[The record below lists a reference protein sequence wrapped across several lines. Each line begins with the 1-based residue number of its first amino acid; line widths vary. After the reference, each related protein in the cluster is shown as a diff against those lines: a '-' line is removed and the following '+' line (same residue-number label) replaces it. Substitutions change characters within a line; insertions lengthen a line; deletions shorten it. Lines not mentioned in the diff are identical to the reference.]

1 MENVR
6 SPMDNLFNM
15 LSGFSAGQEKA
26 LKQGIY
32 NAVALFFLCLVS
44 AAGYGLYIILSPFI
58 KPLIWA
64 LLCGAVL
71 FPFKCSLVTAV
82 QSWFAKVEASR
93 TLLIVNASLLPVHIF
108 DNVSERVGSFLW
120 TRIKYIVWVVSLT
133 LLAVGVYHYTPNMI
147 TCLAWRMFQI
157 FTIVSGFFILTCNVF
172 TVSTILVG
180 YLTVLYIYW
189 TPSNSASFRYMSFVI
204 WFIISM
210 YLSSIAGAYR
220 VLVFIALQTLCAIGF
235 IYEVMLIMDGHELNG
250 RHLTFSQAAR
260 FALTNDLFS
269 SPQEDHK
276 SASSEDDEQT
286 NDCVPE
292 GKSVDTPV
300 RSREEAGRSASAD
313 AMDIGRIRAPKLG
326 VKSISLNTDADLSS
340 AAGVAT
346 YKSVYNMHSAT
357 RATLRDR
364 YLLGKIRAELRTS
377 LDMQDNKVDT
387 DKYMYGALYACAG
400 MLLWK
405 HKWIAHILVI
415 PLVYYIVKQFGSY
428 FGFWEMILKYCDSVI
443 QTLKSWCME
452 RHQALI
458 PSNIRG
464 LYKVSIIVDGKL
476 RNILKGSVNAVATT
490 SVILG
495 LIVFTTCAS
504 IFITI
509 QIYAEGLH
517 LVQVTG
523 EILNSTLMN
532 NPDIDW
538 VPEKWEE
545 SVNSVLDN
553 AYTYGRSAISDGIRG
568 LVKDLEPA
576 KAEQMEKKVLELWDR
591 LYQAWMMS
599 NTDPHLVGPT
609 VDAMSAYSAW
619 ESFKDSFGK
628 TPLHLFNMTSI
639 QNFAKENIGVLM
651 SVLDSVWSIVKGN
664 MSVILTVF
672 TELFYIVLM
681 SGSAVLNFVLSTVVF
696 FTTLFYLLSSSG
708 KTYKPIEL
716 TTMFSP
722 ISCHRF
728 AVALQEAV
736 IGVFAATFKLAS
748 FFGMWTWFIHNL
760 FQVKIVYL
768 PSALATMLG
777 AVPFLDAYF
786 ACIPATIELWFT
798 RGSMTAITFFLFHF
812 LPCNIVVTEFY
823 KEIKGGGHPYLTGL
837 SIAGGIFCLGVEG
850 AIFGP
855 LLLCCIMVV
864 INLSRRYLHSPEEE
878 EVVLPSYSNH
888 ERTSQY
894 EPK

>member
-1 MENVR
+1 MDNVR

-15 LSGFSAGQEKA
+15 LSGFSAGHEKA

-32 NAVALFFLCLVS
+32 NAVALFFLCLVLL
-44 AAGYGLYIILSPFI
+44 AGYGLYIIMSPFI

-64 LLCGAVL
+64 LLCGSVL
-71 FPFKCSLVTAV
+71 FPFKYSLATTV
-82 QSWFAKVEASR
+82 QSWFAQVEASQ
-93 TLLIVNASLLPVHIF
+93 TPLIVNVSLLPVHIF
-108 DNVSERVGSFLW
+108 DNISENLGSFLW
-120 TRIKYIVWVVSLT
+120 TRVKYIVGVVSLVLAT
-133 LLAVGVYHYTPNMI
+133 LGVYHYTPNVL
-147 TCLAWRMFQI
+147 TCLAWRMFQV
-157 FTIVSGFFILTCNVF
+157 FTAVSGFFILTCNIF
-172 TVSTILVG
+172 TVSAILVG
-180 YLTVLYIYW
+180 YLTILYIYW
-189 TPSNSASFRYMSFVI
+189 TPSNSSQFRYMSFVI
-204 WFIISM
+204 WFIITM
-210 YLSSIAGAYR
+210 YLSSMAGTYR
-220 VLVFIALQTLCAIGF
+220 VLVFAALQILCVIGF
-235 IYEVMLIMDGHELNG
+235 IYEVVLIMESQELNG
-250 RHLTFSQAAR
+250 RHLTFSEAAR
-260 FALTNDLFS
+260 FALTNNLLP
-269 SPQEDHK
+269 SPQEEI
-276 SASSEDDEQT
+276 SSESDRTQT
-286 NDCVPE
+286 NDEILEEENP
-292 GKSVDTPV
+292 SDTPL
-300 RSREEAGRSASAD
+300 RPSEEEARKSARF
-313 AMDIGRIRAPKLG
+313 I
-326 VKSISLNTDADLSS
+326 KSMSLDSSS
-340 AAGVAT
+340 AHKPRPACNVH
-346 YKSVYNMHSAT
+346 SVT
-357 RATLRDR
+357 PLRNR
-364 YLLGKIRAELRTS
+364 YLLGKIKEDLRMS
-377 LDMQDNKVDT
+377 LDMQDDEVDT
-387 DKYMYGALYACAG
+387 DKYMYGALYACIA

-405 HKWIAHILVI
+405 HRWISHILVI
-415 PLVYYIVKQFGSY
+415 PLVYYIVKQVGGY
-428 FGFWEMILKYCDSVI
+428 FGFREMIRRRCGSTI
-443 QTLKSWCME
+443 QAARSWCLE

-464 LYKVSIIVDGKL
+464 LYKVSIILDEKL
-476 RNILKGSVNAVATT
+476 RDVLKASVNAVATT

-509 QIYAEGLH
+509 QVYAEGLH

-523 EILNSTLMN
+523 EILNSSLMN

-553 AYTYGRSAISDGIRG
+553 AYTYGRSAISEGIRG
-568 LVKDLEPA
+568 LVKDLEPS
-576 KAEQMEKKVLELWDR
+576 KAEQMERKVLELWDR

-599 NTDPHLVGPT
+599 NADPNFVGPVVDT
-609 VDAMSAYSAW
+609 VSAANAW
-619 ESFKDSFGK
+619 ENFKESFGK
-628 TPLHLFNMTSI
+628 MPLHLFNMTSI
-639 QNFAKENIGVLM
+639 QNFAKENIGILM
-651 SVLDSVWSIVKGN
+651 SVLDSIWSIVKGN
-664 MSVILTVF
+664 MSVILTIF

-681 SGSAVLNFVLSTVVF
+681 SGSAVFNFVLSTVVF

-728 AVALQEAV
+728 AIALQEAV

-798 RGSMTAITFFLFHF
+798 RGSMIAILFFLFHF

-864 INLSRRYLHSPEEE
+864 INLSRRYLHSPEE
-878 EVVLPSYSNH
+878 VILPAYS
-888 ERTSQY
+888 RT
-894 EPK
+894 P

>member
-1 MENVR
+1 MDNVR
-6 SPMDNLFNM
+6 SSVDNLFNM
-15 LSGFSAGQEKA
+15 LSGFSAGHEKA

-32 NAVALFFLCLVS
+32 NAVALFLLCLVS
-44 AAGYGLYIILSPFI
+44 AAGYGLYIILSPFV

-64 LLCGAVL
+64 LLCGSVL
-71 FPFKCSLVTAV
+71 FPFKYSLATTV
-82 QSWFAKVEASR
+82 QSWFAQVEASR
-93 TLLIVNASLLPVHIF
+93 SPLIVNASLLPVHIF
-108 DNVSERVGSFLW
+108 DNISEKLGSFLW
-120 TRIKYIVWVVSLT
+120 IRIKYIVGAISLALT
-133 LLAVGVYHYTPNMI
+133 PIGVYHYTPNIM
-147 TCLAWRMFQI
+147 TCLARRMFHV
-157 FTIVSGFFILTCNVF
+157 FTTVSGFFIPTCNIF
-172 TVSTILVG
+172 TVSTILIG
-180 YLTVLYIYW
+180 YLTILYIYW
-189 TPSNSASFRYMSFVI
+189 TPSNSSHFRYMSFVI
-204 WFIISM
+204 WFIVTM
-210 YLSSIAGAYR
+210 YLSSMAGTYR
-220 VLVFIALQTLCAIGF
+220 VLVFAALQILCAIGF
-235 IYEVMLIMDGHELNG
+235 IYEVLSIMESQELNG
-250 RHLTFSQAAR
+250 RHLTFSEAAR
-260 FALTNDLFS
+260 FALTNNLLP
-269 SPQEDHK
+269 SPQGEV
-276 SASSEDDEQT
+276 SAPSESDKTRT
-286 NDCVPE
+286 NDRILE
-292 GKSVDTPV
+292 EESTLDTPLRPEEDV
-300 RSREEAGRSASAD
+300 RRPASRADRILGAS
-313 AMDIGRIRAPKLG
+313 KFG
-326 VKSISLNTDADLSS
+326 VKSMSLDADAGLSS
-340 AAGVAT
+340 AH
-346 YKSVYNMHSAT
+346 KPRSA
-357 RATLRDR
+357 
-364 YLLGKIRAELRTS
+364 Y
-377 LDMQDNKVDT
+377 MQDDEVDT
-387 DKYMYGALYACAG
+387 DKYMYGALYACVG

-405 HKWIAHILVI
+405 HRWISYILVI
-415 PLVYYIVKQFGSY
+415 PLVYYIVKQLGSY
-428 FGFWEMILKYCDSVI
+428 FGFWKTIRRRCDLTI
-443 QTLKSWCME
+443 QTVKSWCLD

-464 LYKVSIIVDGKL
+464 LYKVSIIVDEKL
-476 RNILKGSVNAVATT
+476 RNVLKESVNAVATA

-509 QIYAEGLH
+509 QVYMEGLH

-523 EILNSTLMN
+523 EILNSSLMN

-553 AYTYGRSAISDGIRG
+553 AYTYGRSAISEGIRS
-568 LVKDLEPA
+568 LVKDLESS

-599 NTDPHLVGPT
+599 NVDENFLGPT
-609 VDAMSAYSAW
+609 VDTASAYSAW
-619 ESFKDSFGK
+619 ENFKESFGK
-628 TPLHLFNMTSI
+628 MPLHLFNMTSI
-639 QNFAKENIGVLM
+639 QNFAKENIGILM
-651 SVLDSVWSIVKGN
+651 SVLDSIWSIVKGN
-664 MSVILTVF
+664 MSVILTIF
-672 TELFYIVLM
+672 TELFYVVLM
-681 SGSAVLNFVLSTVVF
+681 SGSAVFNFVLSTVVF

-722 ISCHRF
+722 ISCHSTTHVEGF
-728 AVALQEAV
+728 AIALQEAV

-798 RGSMTAITFFLFHF
+798 RGSMLAILFFLFHF

-878 EVVLPSYSNH
+878 VILPAYSS
-888 ERTSQY
+888 T
-894 EPK
+894 P

>member
-1 MENVR
+1 
-6 SPMDNLFNM
+6 MDNLFNM
-15 LSGFSAGQEKA
+15 LSGFSAGHEKA

-32 NAVALFFLCLVS
+32 NAVALFLLCLVS
-44 AAGYGLYIILSPFI
+44 AAGYGLYIILSPFV

-64 LLCGAVL
+64 LLCGSVL
-71 FPFKCSLVTAV
+71 FPFKYSLATTV
-82 QSWFAKVEASR
+82 QSWFAQVEASR
-93 TLLIVNASLLPVHIF
+93 SPLIVQVSLLPVHIF
-108 DNVSERVGSFLW
+108 DNISENVGSFLW
-120 TRIKYIVWVVSLT
+120 TRVKYIVGAISLA
-133 LLAVGVYHYTPNMI
+133 LATVGVYHYTPNVM
-147 TCLAWRMFQI
+147 TCLAWRMFQV
-157 FTIVSGFFILTCNVF
+157 FTTISGFFILTCNIF
-172 TVSTILVG
+172 MVSTILVG
-180 YLTVLYIYW
+180 YLTILYIYW
-189 TPSNSASFRYMSFVI
+189 TPSNSSHFRYMSFVM
-204 WFIISM
+204 WFIVTM
-210 YLSSIAGAYR
+210 YLSSMAGAYR
-220 VLVFIALQTLCAIGF
+220 VLVFAALQILCAIGF
-235 IYEVMLIMDGHELNG
+235 VYEVVLIMESQELNG
-250 RHLTFSQAAR
+250 RHLTFSEAAR
-260 FALTNDLFS
+260 FALTNNLLP
-269 SPQEDHK
+269 SPQEEI
-276 SASSEDDEQT
+276 SSPSGSDKTRMDDRILEEEST
-286 NDCVPE
+286 
-292 GKSVDTPV
+292 SDTPLCPG
-300 RSREEAGRSASAD
+300 EEARRPAAASGAK
-313 AMDIGRIRAPKLG
+313 RIPPRVSKFG
-326 VKSISLNTDADLSS
+326 VKSMSVDADAGLSF
-340 AAGVAT
+340 AHKPRPACNVH
-346 YKSVYNMHSAT
+346 SVT
-357 RATLRDR
+357 TLRDR
-364 YLLGKIRAELRTS
+364 YLLSKIKAELRMS
-377 LDMQDNKVDT
+377 VDVEDDEVDT
-387 DKYMYGALYACAG
+387 DKYMYGALYACVG

-405 HKWIAHILVI
+405 HRWISHILVI
-415 PLVYYIVKQFGSY
+415 PLVYYVVKQLGGY
-428 FGFWEMILKYCDSVI
+428 FGFWETIRRRCDLTI
-443 QTLKSWCME
+443 RAAKSWCLE
-452 RHQALI
+452 RHQALV

-464 LYKVSIIVDGKL
+464 LYKVSIIVDEKL
-476 RNILKGSVNAVATT
+476 RNVLKASVNAVATT

-509 QIYAEGLH
+509 QVYAEGLH

-523 EILNSTLMN
+523 EILNSSLMN

-553 AYTYGRSAISDGIRG
+553 AYTYGRTAISEGIRG
-568 LVKDLEPA
+568 LVKDLEPS

-599 NTDPHLVGPT
+599 NVDPNFVGPT
-609 VDAMSAYSAW
+609 VDTESAYFAW
-619 ESFKDSFGK
+619 ENFKESFGK
-628 TPLHLFNMTSI
+628 MPLQLFNMTSI
-639 QNFAKENIGVLM
+639 QNFAKENIGILM
-651 SVLDSVWSIVKGN
+651 SVLDSIWSIVKGN
-664 MSVILTVF
+664 MSVILTIF

-681 SGSAVLNFVLSTVVF
+681 SGSAVFNFVLSTVVF

-728 AVALQEAV
+728 AIALQEAV

-798 RGSMTAITFFLFHF
+798 RGSMIAIPFFLFHF

-878 EVVLPSYSNH
+878 VILPAYSS
-888 ERTSQY
+888 T
-894 EPK
+894 P

>member
-1 MENVR
+1 MDNVR
-6 SPMDNLFNM
+6 SPIDNLFNM
-15 LSGFSAGQEKA
+15 LSGFSAGHEKA

-44 AAGYGLYIILSPFI
+44 LAGYGLYIIMSPFV

-64 LLCGAVL
+64 LLCGSVL
-71 FPFKCSLVTAV
+71 FPFKYSLATTVE
-82 QSWFAKVEASR
+82 SWFAQVEESR
-93 TLLIVNASLLPVHIF
+93 SPLIVNVSLLPVHIF
-108 DNVSERVGSFLW
+108 DNISENLGSFLW
-120 TRIKYIVWVVSLT
+120 TRIKYIVGAVSLVLAT
-133 LLAVGVYHYTPNMI
+133 LGVYHYTPNVL
-147 TCLAWRMFQI
+147 TCLAWRMLQV
-157 FTIVSGFFILTCNVF
+157 FTIVSGFFILTCNIF

-180 YLTVLYIYW
+180 YLTILYIYW
-189 TPSNSASFRYMSFVI
+189 TPSNSSQFRYTSFVI
-204 WFIISM
+204 WLIITM
-210 YLSSIAGAYR
+210 YLSSMAGTYR
-220 VLVFIALQTLCAIGF
+220 VLVFAALQILCAIGF
-235 IYEVMLIMDGHELNG
+235 IYEVVLIMESQELNG
-250 RHLTFSQAAR
+250 RHLTFSEAAR
-260 FALTNDLFS
+260 FALTNNLLP
-269 SPQEDHK
+269 SPQEEIPSGSDRTQILKQESPSNK
-276 SASSEDDEQT
+276 SFRPSE
-286 NDCVPE
+286 
-292 GKSVDTPV
+292 
-300 RSREEAGRSASAD
+300 EETRRQARFS
-313 AMDIGRIRAPKLG
+313 
-326 VKSISLNTDADLSS
+326 VKSMSLDSSS
-340 AAGVAT
+340 AHKPRPPYNVP
-346 YKSVYNMHSAT
+346 SVT
-357 RATLRDR
+357 TLGNR
-364 YLLGKIRAELRTS
+364 YLLGKIKEDLRTS
-377 LDMQDNKVDT
+377 LDMQDDEVDT
-387 DKYMYGALYACAG
+387 DKYMYGALYACIA

-405 HKWIAHILVI
+405 HRWISHILVI
-415 PLVYYIVKQFGSY
+415 PLVYYIVKQVGGY
-428 FGFWEMILKYCDSVI
+428 FGFWEMIRRRCGSTI
-443 QTLKSWCME
+443 QAARSWCLE
-452 RHQALI
+452 RHQALV
-458 PSNIRG
+458 PSNVRG
-464 LYKVSIIVDGKL
+464 LYKVSIILDEKL
-476 RNILKGSVNAVATT
+476 RNVLKASVNAVATT

-509 QIYAEGLH
+509 QVYAEGLH

-523 EILNSTLMN
+523 EILNSSLMN

-553 AYTYGRSAISDGIRG
+553 AYTYGRSAISEGIRG
-568 LVKDLEPA
+568 LVKDLEPS
-576 KAEQMEKKVLELWDR
+576 KAEQMERKVLELWDR

-599 NTDPHLVGPT
+599 NADPNFVGPVVDT
-609 VDAMSAYSAW
+609 VSAANAW
-619 ESFKDSFGK
+619 ENFKESFGK
-628 TPLHLFNMTSI
+628 MPLHLFNMTSI
-639 QNFAKENIGVLM
+639 QNFAKENIGILM
-651 SVLDSVWSIVKGN
+651 SVLDSIWSIVKGN
-664 MSVILTVF
+664 MSVILTIF

-681 SGSAVLNFVLSTVVF
+681 SGSAVFNFVLSTVVF

-716 TTMFSP
+716 TTMFNP

-728 AVALQEAV
+728 AIALQEAV

-798 RGSMTAITFFLFHF
+798 RGSMIAILFFLFHF

-864 INLSRRYLHSPEEE
+864 INLSRRYLHSPEE
-878 EVVLPSYSNH
+878 VLLPAYA
-888 ERTSQY
+888 RT
-894 EPK
+894 P

>member
-1 MENVR
+1 MENIR

-44 AAGYGLYIILSPFI
+44 VAGYGLYIILRPFV

-64 LLCGAVL
+64 LLCGSVL
-71 FPFKCSLVTAV
+71 FPFKCLLVTAV
-82 QSWFAKVEASR
+82 QSWFTKVEASR
-93 TLLIVNASLLPVHIF
+93 TLLIVNVSLLPVHIF

-120 TRIKYIVWVVSLT
+120 MHMKYIVWTV
-133 LLAVGVYHYTPNMI
+133 LLALVAVGLYHFTPNVIM
-147 TCLAWRMFQI
+147 CLAWRMFQTFSI
-157 FTIVSGFFILTCNVF
+157 ISGFFILACNIF

-180 YLTVLYIYW
+180 YFVILYIYW
-189 TPSNSASFRYMSFVI
+189 TPSNSAHFRYMSFMI

-210 YLSSIAGAYR
+210 YLSSIAGSYQ
-220 VLVFIALQTLCAIGF
+220 VLVFTALQILCIIGF
-235 IYEVMLIMDGHELNG
+235 IYEAILVMDAHELNG
-250 RHLTFSQAAR
+250 IERIRSTSRHMQ
-260 FALTNDLFS
+260 
-269 SPQEDHK
+269 
-276 SASSEDDEQT
+276 DDE
-286 NDCVPE
+286 
-292 GKSVDTPV
+292 
-300 RSREEAGRSASAD
+300 
-313 AMDIGRIRAPKLG
+313 
-326 VKSISLNTDADLSS
+326 
-340 AAGVAT
+340 
-346 YKSVYNMHSAT
+346 
-357 RATLRDR
+357 
-364 YLLGKIRAELRTS
+364 
-377 LDMQDNKVDT
+377 VDT

-405 HKWIAHILVI
+405 HRWIAHILVI
-415 PLVYYIVKQFGSY
+415 PLVYYIVKQLGSY
-428 FGFWEMILKYCDSVI
+428 FGFWNMILGHCNSMI
-443 QTLKSWCME
+443 EILKSWCMD

-464 LYKVSIIVDGKL
+464 LYKISVIVDEKL
-476 RNILKGSVNAVATT
+476 RNILKNSVNAVATT

-495 LIVFTTCAS
+495 LIVFVTCAS
-504 IFITI
+504 IFIMI

-523 EILNSTLMN
+523 EILNSTLMS

-553 AYTYGRSAISDGIRG
+553 IYTYGRSAISDGIRS
-568 LVKDLEPA
+568 LVKDLEPT

-599 NTDPHLVGPT
+599 NMDPNLV
-609 VDAMSAYSAW
+609 D
-619 ESFKDSFGK
+619 
-628 TPLHLFNMTSI
+628 LFNMTSI
-639 QNFAKENIGVLM
+639 QNFAKENIGILT
-651 SVLDSVWSIVKGN
+651 SVFDSVWSIVKGN
-664 MSVILTVF
+664 ISVILTIF

-696 FTTLFYLLSSSG
+696 FTTLFYLLSSSD

-728 AVALQEAV
+728 AMSLQEAV

-798 RGSMTAITFFLFHF
+798 RGSMIAISFFLFHF

-864 INLSRRYLHSPEEE
+864 INLSRRYLNSPEEEE
-878 EVVLPSYSNH
+878 EVVLPAY

-894 EPK
+894 KSK